1 MHTHFALTKKEFSI
15 IVKNQTR
22 VFLMLW
28 TGKLF
33 VFEFIPFDFVLSW
46 NCKIV
51 IFINNSLDLFKIE
64 RVNAKYFHFLLCL
77 FHIAMGTYSI
87 VVGDRPWLSSAL
99 ICCPASAPH
108 TTVAADTVTRSQ
120 DIFIFLRLLLLQWLL
135 PVLLCR
141 SLIRLFQTSNPLP

>member
-1 MHTHFALTKKEFSI
+1 
-15 IVKNQTR
+15 
-22 VFLMLW
+22 MLW

-87 VVGDRPWLSSAL
+87 VVGERPWLSSAL
-99 ICCPASAPH
+99 ICCPASARTPQLQETLWH
-108 TTVAADTVTRSQ
+108 GHKTCLSFSDFCCCSGCSQ
-120 DIFIFLRLLLLQWLL
+120 FCCAGHWSDYFKPQILYL
-135 PVLLCR
+135 
-141 SLIRLFQTSNPLP
+141 SNCYPC